1 MWQKGEGRYGILF
14 AHMRKWMKE
23 QKEEKQM
30 TLLEELKARG
40 LVEAVTDPEIEKLLE
55 TPQTVYCGFDPSA
68 ASLQAGNLVSIMVLR
83 RFQQAGHK
91 VIALVGGATG
101 LIGDPSGKSA
111 ERNMLTVEQVEENKK
126 GIRENL
132 SRILDFDGPNAAI
145 LVDNYDWYKGT
156 SAIEFLRDIAINFR
170 VPGTSAIEFLRDI
183 AINFRVPQMLAKESV
198 KKRLEASEGALTFT
212 EFSYQIL
219 QGNDFLHLF
228 DTFGCAIEVG
238 GADQWGNITAGTD
251 LVHRMRGK
259 TAYGLTFP
267 LLLDSTGKKFGKS
280 EGNALF
286 LNGQMTSVYDW
297 YADVIRYLKVFSL
310 RPLDEIAALEA
321 QMKANPEA
329 RIPQKALAEEITR
342 LVHGEEGL
350 KTALGA
356 TQTLFGGSVEGKSAD
371 ELETIF
377 KDVKSAELAKADCVG
392 KTVFMVAA
400 DAGMFNSRGDARRMA
415 QQGGLSLNGAK
426 IDANRAFEEA
436 DFVDGRVAVLRS
448 GKKNHFLLKVR

>member
-1 MWQKGEGRYGILF
+1 
-14 AHMRKWMKE
+14 MK
-23 QKEEKQM
+23 
-30 TLLEELKARG
+30 LIEELEARG
-40 LVEAVTDPEIEKLLE
+40 LIDSLTDPAIADALE
-55 TPQTVYCGFDPSA
+55 RPVTLYCGFDPSA
-68 ASLQAGNLVSIMVLR
+68 RSLQAGNLVSIMVLR
-83 RFQQAGHK
+83 RFQLAGHK

-111 ERNMLTVEQVEENKK
+111 ERNMLTVAQVEENKK

-132 SRILDFDGPNAAI
+132 SRILDFDGPNAATM
-145 LVDNYDWYKGT
+145 VDNYDWYK
-156 SAIEFLRDIAINFR
+156 
-170 VPGTSAIEFLRDI
+170 GTSAIEFLRDI

-219 QGNDFLHLF
+219 QGNDFLHLY
-228 DTFGCAIEVG
+228 DNFGCQLEVG
-238 GADQWGNITAGTD
+238 GADQWGNITAGSD

-286 LNGQMTSVYDW
+286 LDESMTSVYDW
-297 YADVIRYLKVFSL
+297 YQYFLRAADADVIRYLKVFSMRSL
-310 RPLDEIAALEA
+310 EEIADLEC

-329 RIPQKALAEEITR
+329 RIPQKALAEELTR

-350 KTALGA
+350 KKALGA
-356 TQTLFGGSVEGKSAD
+356 TQTLFGGDVAGKSAD

-377 KDVKSAELAKADCVG
+377 KDVKSAELPRAEIVG
-392 KTVFMVAA
+392 KPVFMVAA
-400 DAGMFNSRGDARRMA
+400 AAGMFKSNGEARRMA
-415 QQGGLSLNGAK
+415 AQGGLSLNGAK
-426 IDANRAFEEA
+426 VDDKRVFE
-436 DFVDGRVAVLRS
+436 DGDLIDGRVAILKQ
-448 GKKNHFLLKVR
+448 GKKNNFLLKVAD

>member
-1 MWQKGEGRYGILF
+1 
-14 AHMRKWMKE
+14 
-23 QKEEKQM
+23 M
-30 TLLEELKARG
+30 TLFEELAARG
-40 LVEAVTDPEIEKLLE
+40 LVEATTAPEIEKLLE

-68 ASLQAGNLVSIMVLR
+68 ASLQAGNLVSIMMLR
-83 RFQQAGHK
+83 RLQLAGHK

-111 ERNMLTVEQVEENKK
+111 ERNMLTVEKVEENKK

-145 LVDNYDWYKGT
+145 MVDNYEWYSGL
-156 SAIEFLRDIAINFR
+156 SAIAFLRDIA
-170 VPGTSAIEFLRDI
+170 V
-183 AINFRVPQMLAKESV
+183 NFRVPQMLAKESV
-198 KKRLEASEGALTFT
+198 KKRLEASDGALTFT

-219 QGNDFLHLF
+219 QGNDFLHLY
-228 DTFGCAIEVG
+228 DKYGCTMEVG

-267 LLLDSTGKKFGKS
+267 LLLDATGKKFGKS

-286 LNGQMTSVYDW
+286 MDASMTSVYDW
-297 YADVIRYLKVFSL
+297 YQYFLRAADADVIRYLKVFSL
-310 RPLDEIAALEA
+310 KSLEEIAALEE

-329 RIPQKALAEEITR
+329 RIPQKALAEEITL
-342 LVHGEEGL
+342 LVHGEAGL
-350 KTALGA
+350 KTAQGA
-356 TQTLFGGSVEGKSAD
+356 TQTLFGGSIEGKTAD

-377 KDVKSAELAKADCVG
+377 KDVKSAEVAKSECVG
-392 KTVFMVAA
+392 QPAFMIAA
-400 DAGMFNSRGDARRMA
+400 KAGMFKSNGEARRMA

-426 IDANRAFEEA
+426 VDDKRVFEEG
-436 DFVDGRVAVLRS
+436 DLVGGRVAVLRS
-448 GKKNHFLLKVR
+448 GKKNHFLLKVSQS

>member
-1 MWQKGEGRYGILF
+1 MVQE
-14 AHMRKWMKE
+14 MK
-23 QKEEKQM
+23 
-30 TLLEELKARG
+30 LIEELKARG
-40 LVEAVTDPEIEKLLE
+40 LVEAMTDPEIEKAIE
-55 TPQTVYCGFDPSA
+55 SPMTVYCGFDPSA
-68 ASLQAGNLVSIMVLR
+68 RSLQAGNLVSIVVLR
-83 RFQQAGHK
+83 RLQLAGHK

-111 ERNMLTVEQVEENKK
+111 ERNMLTVEQVEENKR

-132 SRILDFDGPNAAI
+132 SRILDFDGPNAAVM
-145 LVDNYDWYKGT
+145 VDNYDWYK
-156 SAIEFLRDIAINFR
+156 
-170 VPGTSAIEFLRDI
+170 GTSAIEFLRDI

-219 QGNDFLHLF
+219 QGNDFLHLY
-228 DTFGCAIEVG
+228 DNFGCSIEVG

-286 LNGQMTSVYDW
+286 LNAQMTSVYDW
-297 YADVIRYLKVFSL
+297 YQYFLRAADADVIRYLKVFSM

-392 KTVFMVAA
+392 KPVFMVAA

-426 IDANRAFEEA
+426 IDANRAFADA

-448 GKKNHFLLKVR
+448 GKKNHFLLKVH

>member
-1 MWQKGEGRYGILF
+1 
-14 AHMRKWMKE
+14 
-23 QKEEKQM
+23 M

-40 LVEAVTDPEIEKLLE
+40 LVEALTDPAIEQAIEK
-55 TPQTVYCGFDPSA
+55 TMTIYCGFDPSA
-68 ASLQAGNLVSIMVLR
+68 RSLQAGNLVSIIVLR

-132 SRILDFDGPNAAI
+132 SRILDFEGPNAAI
-145 LVDNYDWYKGT
+145 MVDNYDWYK
-156 SAIEFLRDIAINFR
+156 
-170 VPGTSAIEFLRDI
+170 GTSAIEFLRDI

-219 QGNDFLHLF
+219 QGNDFLHLY
-228 DTFGCAIEVG
+228 DNYGCQMEVG

-286 LNGQMTSVYDW
+286 LNGEMTSVFDW
-297 YADVIRYLKVFSL
+297 YQYFLRTPDADVIRYLKVFSM
-310 RPLDEIAALEA
+310 RSLDEIAALETE
-321 QMKANPEA
+321 MKAHPEA
-329 RIPQKALAEEITR
+329 RIPQKALAEELTR
-342 LVHGEEGL
+342 LVHGEDGL
-350 KTALGA
+350 RKAVDATEALYSKKTATDIAASDDVPSASAVL
-356 TQTLFGGSVEGKSAD
+356 SDCIGKP
-371 ELETIF
+371 
-377 KDVKSAELAKADCVG
+377 
-392 KTVFMVAA
+392 VFAVAA
-400 DAGMFNSRGDARRMA
+400 AVGMFKSNGEARRMS
-415 QQGGLSLNGAK
+415 QQGGLSLNDVKVG
-426 IDANRAFEEA
+426 
-436 DFVDGRVAVLRS
+436 VDRLFSAEDVRDGVAVFRS
-448 GKKNHFLLKVR
+448 GKKNYFVLRFG

>member
-1 MWQKGEGRYGILF
+1 
-14 AHMRKWMKE
+14 MK
-23 QKEEKQM
+23 
-30 TLLEELKARG
+30 LIEELRARG
-40 LVEAVTDPEIEKLLE
+40 LVEALTDPEIEKALE
-55 TPQTVYCGFDPSA
+55 KPITVYCGFDPSA
-68 ASLQAGNLVSIMVLR
+68 RSLQAGNLVSIMVLR

-111 ERNMLTVEQVEENKK
+111 ERNMLTVEQVAENKR

-145 LVDNYDWYKGT
+145 MVDNYDWYK
-156 SAIEFLRDIAINFR
+156 A
-170 VPGTSAIEFLRDI
+170 TSAIEFLRDI

-228 DTFGCAIEVG
+228 DNYGCQLEIG

-267 LLLDSTGKKFGKS
+267 LLLDSAGRKFGKS

-286 LNGQMTSVYDW
+286 MNGEMTSVFDW
-297 YADVIRYLKVFSL
+297 YQYFLRSADEDAIRYLKVFSMRSL
-310 RPLDEIAALEA
+310 EEIAELEA
-321 QMKANPEA
+321 KMKENPEA
-329 RIPQKALAEEITR
+329 RIPQKALAEELTL

-350 KTALGA
+350 KKAQEA
-356 TQTLFGGSVEGKSAD
+356 TSALFGSKNSDNASKSAE
-371 ELETIF
+371 ELERIF
-377 KDVKSAELAKADCVG
+377 ADVPSAELAKDEILG
-392 KTVFMVAA
+392 KSVFAVAA
-400 DAGMFNSRGDARRMA
+400 AAGMFKSNGEARRMA
-415 QQGGLSLNGAK
+415 VQGGLSLNDAK
-426 IDANRAFEEA
+426 IDDKRVFAE
-436 DFVDGRVAVLRS
+436 DDIVDGKVVLLRS
-448 GKKNHFLLKVR
+448 GKRNYFLLKIK

>member
-1 MWQKGEGRYGILF
+1 
-14 AHMRKWMKE
+14 MK
-23 QKEEKQM
+23 
-30 TLLEELKARG
+30 LIEELEARG
-40 LVEAVTDPEIEKLLE
+40 LVDALTDPAIAEALEKPVTL
-55 TPQTVYCGFDPSA
+55 YCGFDPSA
-68 ASLQAGNLVSIMVLR
+68 RSLQAGNLVSIMVLK
-83 RFQQAGHK
+83 RFQMAGHK

-111 ERNMLTVEQVEENKK
+111 ERNMLTVAQVEENKK

-132 SRILDFDGPNAAI
+132 SRILDFDGPNAAVM
-145 LVDNYDWYKGT
+145 VDNYDWYK
-156 SAIEFLRDIAINFR
+156 
-170 VPGTSAIEFLRDI
+170 GTSAIEFLRDI

-219 QGNDFLHLF
+219 QGNDFLHLY
-228 DTFGCAIEVG
+228 DNYGCQLEVG

-286 LNGQMTSVYDW
+286 LDAGMTSVYDW
-297 YADVIRYLKVFSL
+297 YQYFLRAADADVIRYLKVFSMRSL
-310 RPLDEIAALEA
+310 EEIADLER
-321 QMKANPEA
+321 QMKENPEA
-329 RIPQKALAEEITR
+329 RIPQKALAEELTR

-350 KTALGA
+350 KKALGA
-356 TQTLFGGSVEGKSAD
+356 TQTLFGGEVSGKSAD

-377 KDVKSAELAKADCVG
+377 KDVKSAVVPKSDVVG
-392 KTVFMVAA
+392 KPVFMVAA
-400 DAGMFNSRGDARRMA
+400 SAGMFKSNGEARRMA
-415 QQGGLSLNGAK
+415 AQGGLSLNGAK
-426 IDANRAFEEA
+426 A
-436 DFVDGRVAVLRS
+436 DDKRVFAEDDLVDGRVAVLRS
-448 GKKNHFLLKVR
+448 GKKNYFLVKVGS

>member
-1 MWQKGEGRYGILF
+1 
-14 AHMRKWMKE
+14 
-23 QKEEKQM
+23 M

-132 SRILDFDGPNAAI
+132 SRILDFDGPNAAV
-145 LVDNYDWYKGT
+145 LVDNYDWYK
-156 SAIEFLRDIAINFR
+156 
-170 VPGTSAIEFLRDI
+170 GTSAIEFLRDI

-228 DTFGCAIEVG
+228 DTYGCAIEVG

-297 YADVIRYLKVFSL
+297 YQYFLRAADADVIRYLKVFSM

-321 QMKANPEA
+321 QMKSNPEA

-350 KTALGA
+350 KVALGA

-392 KTVFMVAA
+392 KPVFMVAA

-426 IDANRAFEEA
+426 IDANRAFADA

-448 GKKNHFLLKVR
+448 GKKNHFLLKVH